1 LTARSR
7 HPTAG
12 QIVPDRCCGIIID
25 VQEFFL
31 PQDNRLRSRVKTNA
45 RNFARLL
52 GYFRVPIVVTL
63 ERPVDRKGSCPK
75 EISKHLGNLAAL
87 FEKDF
92 FDLTKDRKIR
102 DHLEHLNRKQVVLA
116 GCETDVCVLQSCL
129 GLLGLGYEVY
139 AVEELLFSSSR
150 NVASAIARMQAAGV
164 VLLTYKSLYYELLES
179 VGGGGHAEKM
189 RKAFGPFP
197 DDLPDSAVE

>member
-1 LTARSR
+1 M
-7 HPTAG
+7 AG

-31 PQDNRLRSRVKTNA
+31 PQADNRLRSRFKTNA

-75 EISKHLGNLAAL
+75 EINKHLGNLAAL

-150 NVASAIARMQAAGV
+150 NVASAIARMQAAGA

-189 RKAFGPFP
+189 REAFGPFP